1 MHKIHNIMLVLFELR
16 TWCWYAH
23 YLSAIRTRSRS
34 GDSSNL
40 HLVLLPFNQLPQI
53 EHLYRIGTVAR
64 TLASCTV
71 WDVKLSHER
80 YGRFGITLSK
90 AIEEVVGE
98 YGSASFREGWF
109 LDYSKSN
116 ACAKSGD

>member
-1 MHKIHNIMLVLFELR
+1 MHKIHYIRLVLR

-34 GDSSNL
+34 GDGSNL

-71 WDVKLSHER
+71 WDVELSHER
-80 YGRFGITLSK
+80 YGRFRITLSK

-109 LDYSKSN
+109 LNY
-116 ACAKSGD
+116 